1 MRLQG
6 TSTMRAPLHTYE
18 ATLMATPRK
27 AKTSKLASIPPH
39 PRLPLPREIG
49 ELCAD
54 IYRQGVTLVRK
65 LGADEQRVEQLA
77 LDDVRHF
84 MTACIKQSKADWK
97 SYAKSSGVLAVIVKA
112 KRPAK
117 KKAR

>member
-1 MRLQG
+1 
-6 TSTMRAPLHTYE
+6 
-18 ATLMATPRK
+18 MATTRHK
-27 AKTSKLASIPPH
+27 AMASKLASIPPH

-54 IYRQGVTLVRK
+54 IYRQGVTLARQ
-65 LGADEQRVEQLA
+65 LGADEQMVEQLA

-117 KKAR
+117 KKSR